1 MASGF
6 KTRISKNCSPFGKV
20 QATKEYD
27 VAFKVYYA
35 GAWYPH
41 GPEARDMAIDII
53 HETFPG
59 AQVEW
64 ERTRRVPEP
73 IMVIDETTSGDEVAA
88 FKQIDMSD
96 DFLGPGVELL
106 RQNLIQYKKEHS

>member
-1 MASGF
+1 
-6 KTRISKNCSPFGKV
+6 
-20 QATKEYD
+20 
-27 VAFKVYYA
+27 
-35 GAWYPH
+35 
-41 GPEARDMAIDII
+41 MAIDII

-73 IMVIDETTSGDEVAA
+73 IMVIDETTSGDEIAA

-106 RQNLIQYKKEHS
+106 RKNLVQYKREHS